1 MQQEQYI
8 LKKGTKLKSP
18 EREYTIEE
26 KPGAGGFGITYRV
39 SAFIMVGNV
48 KIKTWFAVK
57 EFFMS
62 DSCERDEN
70 NSVCYSNPVKNKVEE
85 GRRDFLSEAK
95 RLNKLSV
102 NHPNIVHVNEVFEAN
117 NTVYYVME
125 YLNGGSLRTMVK
137 QNGALSEQDALD
149 MLLPVIKAVDF
160 LHKAKLTH
168 LDIKPDNIMLRLDEE
183 TRRMVP
189 VLIDFGLAKHY
200 DDKGNATSTIRTV
213 GLSDGYA
220 PMEQYIGITTFTPQA
235 DVYALGAT
243 LLYLLTGKKPKVA
256 SEITEREILASLPSE
271 VSDRTRQAIV
281 HAMKEKK
288 DQRTQSASLLYDSL
302 TKDDVIIDDDPN
314 NIKKKTVSGHTKTIK
329 KEEKEKMAVE
339 EVKVEQGW
347 LNRHGTMLGWGLAI
361 IIAIVYF
368 TMGANSSEDDKNQT
382 AQTAQITAAAQ
393 KTVSEIPIYGADGT
407 VAYKYA
413 GQVDGNNLPH
423 GKGTATYDDGRK
435 YVGQFE
441 HGMRQ
446 GEATFTFS
454 DGNVFKGTFKN
465 DKLSKGRLTSHQK
478 DTKGMYFTGT
488 FNNDQPY
495 TGSWHLANGSVY
507 VKMVNGK

>member
-26 KPGAGGFGITYRV
+26 KLGAGGFGITYRV

-48 KIKTWFAVK
+48 KIKTSFAVK

-62 DSCERDEN
+62 DSCERDSN

-85 GRRDFLSEAK
+85 GRRDFLAEAK

-102 NHPNIVHVNEVFEAN
+102 SHPNIVHVNEVFEAN

-125 YLNGGSLRTMVK
+125 YLDGGSLRTKVK
-137 QNGALSEQDALD
+137 QNGALNEQEALN
-149 MLLPVIKAVDF
+149 MILPVIKAVDF
-160 LHKAKLTH
+160 LHQAKLTH
-168 LDIKPDNIMLRLDEE
+168 LDIKPDNIMLRKDEE
-183 TRRMVP
+183 TRKMVP

-243 LLYLLTGKKPKVA
+243 LLYLLTGKKPKIA
-256 SEITEREILASLPSE
+256 GEITEREILAGLPNE

-288 DQRTQSASLLYDSL
+288 GQRTQSASQLYDSL
-302 TKDDVIIDDDPN
+302 TKNEVIIN
-314 NIKKKTVSGHTKTIK
+314 EYSHKTKTDGNGTKTFK
-329 KEEKEKMAVE
+329 KEEKGKKAVE
-339 EVKVEQGW
+339 EVIIEKGW
-347 LNRHGTMLGWGLAI
+347 LNRHGTMLGWVLAI
-361 IIAIVYF
+361 IIAIVF
-368 TMGANSSEDDKNQT
+368 FAMGANSSEDNENQT
-382 AQTAQITAAAQ
+382 AQTEQKDTTAS

-423 GKGTATYDDGRK
+423 GKGTATYDDGRI

-441 HGMRQ
+441 HGVRQ

-454 DGNVFKGTFKN
+454 DGNVFRGTFKN
-465 DKLSKGRLTSHQK
+465 DKLCNGRLTSHQK
-478 DTKGMYFTGT
+478 DTKGMYFEGT

-495 TGSWHLANGSVY
+495 TGSWNLANGTVY